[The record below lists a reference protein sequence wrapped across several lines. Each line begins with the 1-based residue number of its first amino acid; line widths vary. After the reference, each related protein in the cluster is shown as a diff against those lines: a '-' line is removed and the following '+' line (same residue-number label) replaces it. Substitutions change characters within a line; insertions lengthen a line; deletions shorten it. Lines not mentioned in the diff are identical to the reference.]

1 VGGSGGGYTDSS
13 NTPPTFAE
21 NSSNPM
27 TLSRASIANCS
38 KRVLR
43 VSRQLRSEYLTTA
56 LRSATAISLCFRD
69 RASSDPPAAESTT
82 RSNEA
87 SILISVG
94 KSMFPPKVV
103 LVLLDEG
110 VLLLIDVPSDINIGI
125 IMSRTNV
132 TTGFFRLRAKVSSCD
147 ENSL

>member
-1 VGGSGGGYTDSS
+1 
-13 NTPPTFAE
+13 
-21 NSSNPM
+21 
-27 TLSRASIANCS
+27 
-38 KRVLR
+38 
-43 VSRQLRSEYLTTA
+43 
-56 LRSATAISLCFRD
+56 
-69 RASSDPPAAESTT
+69 
-82 RSNEA
+82 
-87 SILISVG
+87 
-94 KSMFPPKVV
+94 